1 MYNAKNSTNYTVS
14 KYIEMISKDYQ
25 LNKKDERYCGFLN
38 VQPNDAGPWTEA
50 ATKLAL
56 YPSVY
61 QHVLSKFELAI
72 EPNPNEWELIF
83 VNKIQKL
90 F

>member
-1 MYNAKNSTNYTVS
+1 MYNTKKATDYTVS

-25 LNKKDERYCGFLN
+25 LNKKDERYSGFLN
-38 VQPNDAGPWTEA
+38 VTPNDSGPWTEA
-50 ATKLAL
+50 ATKLAQ

-61 QHVLSKFELAI
+61 QAVLSKFELAL
-72 EPNPNEWELIF
+72 EPNPNEWEMIF
-83 VNKIQKL
+83 VNKVSKL